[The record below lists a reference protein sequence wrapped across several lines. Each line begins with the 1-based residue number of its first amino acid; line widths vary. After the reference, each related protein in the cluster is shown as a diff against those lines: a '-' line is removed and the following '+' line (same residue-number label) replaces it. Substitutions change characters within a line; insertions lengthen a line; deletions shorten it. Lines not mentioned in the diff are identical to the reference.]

1 MHLAD
6 LSSQP
11 QVAPHDPHFSVVT
24 APAFTREHI
33 ADLAAGRRA
42 AVRVPDL
49 IPASTCAQILSALE
63 SSPFEAY
70 GRQRVQPAVLR
81 FGVGVSDHRTDGRI
95 ADSYWPA
102 VEAGQQAWT
111 ELGLPYDPFELSR
124 RALAADWPGGVT
136 VGRKGGRELAP
147 GVAREPNHGFQVHF
161 DEALREFQGDLLDS
175 PLVAQFA
182 FNLYLSVPETG
193 GETVIW
199 RHRWHPAD
207 ESFRLPHSY
216 GYSEA
221 VVSDSESVQIK
232 PAVGEA
238 LLLDPRNFHAVRP
251 SEGTRRISLGF
262 SMGLSITGELLTW
275 G

>member
-6 LSSQP
+6 LSAHSQA
-11 QVAPHDPHFSVVT
+11 VPHDPYFSVVT

-42 AVRVPDL
+42 AVRVPGL
-49 IPASTCAQILSALE
+49 MSAARCAEILRALE
-63 SSPFEAY
+63 SSPFESY
-70 GRQRVQPAVLR
+70 GRQRVHPPVMR
-81 FGVGVSDHRTDGRI
+81 FGVGVSDHRTNGAI
-95 ADSYWPA
+95 ADSYWPS
-102 VEAGQQAWT
+102 VEAGRKAWQD
-111 ELGLPYDPFELSR
+111 LGLPYDPF
-124 RALAADWPGGVT
+124 ALCREALGADWPGAVA
-136 VGRKGGRELAP
+136 VGTNGGRELAP
-147 GVAREPNHGFQVHF
+147 GVAREPNYGFQIHF

-182 FNLYLSVPETG
+182 FNLYLSVPDSG

-207 ESFRLPHSY
+207 ESHRLPQSY
-216 GYSEA
+216 GYAEA
-221 VVSDSESVQIK
+221 VVGDAESVEIR
-232 PAVGEA
+232 PTVGEA

-251 SEGTRRISLGF
+251 SEGGRRIALGF
-262 SMGLSITGELLTW
+262 SMGLSITGDLLTW